1 MQSSNIIKLTI
12 LLALSFV
19 AEATTRAGRAS
30 SYSSKFRRST
40 DNTCGITKES
50 LDARFSK
57 LYAAVST
64 DDVSADEA
72 CGKCIAISDFD
83 GSLSARRF
91 TAPGLFVKIV
101 DVKDKIPSG
110 SLRLSNKAMKV
121 SKTADDMVSWT
132 IVDCPAPTNLRGR
145 KMAASETA

>member
-1 MQSSNIIKLTI
+1 MQSSNILKLAI
-12 LLALSFV
+12 MLALSFV

-30 SYSSKFRRST
+30 SYSSKFRQST
-40 DNTCGITKES
+40 DNTCGITKNS

-72 CGKCIAISDFD
+72 CDKCIAITDFA
-83 GSLSARRF
+83 GSTARRF
-91 TAPGLFVKIV
+91 TEPGLFVKIV
-101 DVKDKIPSG
+101 DVQDKIPSG